1 MATFFSSLHFKTI
14 INMSNILLAT
24 EKPFAKDAI
33 EQIKKVISDAGHN
46 MMLLENYTDKSELL
60 NAIKAADALIVRSD
74 NVDAEIINAGD
85 ALKIVVRAGAGYDNL
100 DLSAASQKNIVCMNT
115 PGQNANAVA
124 ECAFGMMLYMARKQF
139 SGSSGT
145 ELRGKKLGIIGYGNI
160 GRYMAQIGR
169 GFGMEVFAYKRNMD
183 RLALQIDGV
192 TPASS
197 FEDIFEHCEY
207 VSLHIPSTAETK
219 GVINYHLLK
228 LLPKNA
234 MLVNTARVDVVNEDD
249 LLQLMGERND
259 IAYVSDF
266 VPKMETAFKEQ
277 FGKRIFYPTK
287 KMGAQTEE
295 ANVNAGI
302 AAAKQII
309 DFLDKGIDTFKVN

>member
-1 MATFFSSLHFKTI
+1 
-14 INMSNILLAT
+14 MSTILLAT
-24 EKPFAKDAI
+24 EKPFAKDAVEKI
-33 EQIKKVISDAGHN
+33 SKVITNAGHTVQ
-46 MMLLENYTDKSELL
+46 LLENYTDKSQLCDAVKDAA
-60 NAIKAADALIVRSD
+60 AIIVRSD
-74 NVDAEIINAGD
+74 IVDADVINAGNQ
-85 ALKIVVRAGAGYDNL
+85 LKIVVRAGAGYDNL
-100 DLSAASQKNIVCMNT
+100 DLNAATAKNVVCMNT

-124 ECAFGMMLYMARKQF
+124 ECAFGMMLYMSRKQF

-219 GVINYHLLK
+219 GVINMHLLK
-228 LLPKNA
+228 LLPKNG
-234 MLVNTARVDVVNEDD
+234 MLVNTARLDVVNEAD

-259 IAYVSDF
+259 ITYVSDF
-266 VPKMETAFKEQ
+266 VPKMEAAFNEK
-277 FGKRIFYPTK
+277 FAKRIFYPAK

-309 DFLDKGIDTFKVN
+309 DFLDKGIDTFRVN

>member
-1 MATFFSSLHFKTI
+1 
-14 INMSNILLAT
+14 MSTILLAT
-24 EKPFAKDAI
+24 EKPFAKDAVEKI
-33 EQIKKVISDAGHN
+33 SKVITNAGHSIQ
-46 MMLLENYTDKSELL
+46 LLENYTDKAQLCE
-60 NAIKAADALIVRSD
+60 AVKDAAAVIVRSD
-74 NVDAEIINAGD
+74 IVDADVINAGNQ
-85 ALKIVVRAGAGYDNL
+85 LKIVVRAGAGYDNL
-100 DLSAASQKNIVCMNT
+100 DLNAATAKNVVCMNT

-219 GVINYHLLK
+219 GVINMHLLK
-228 LLPKNA
+228 LLPKNG
-234 MLVNTARVDVVNEDD
+234 MLVNTARLDVVNETD

-259 IAYVSDF
+259 ITYVSDF
-266 VPKMETAFKEQ
+266 VPKMEAAFNEK
-277 FGKRIFYPTK
+277 FAKRIFYPAK

-309 DFLDKGIDTFKVN
+309 DFLDKGIDTFRVN

>member
-1 MATFFSSLHFKTI
+1 
-14 INMSNILLAT
+14 MSTILLAT
-24 EKPFAKDAI
+24 EKPFAKDAVEKI
-33 EQIKKVISDAGHN
+33 SKVITNAGHTVQ
-46 MMLLENYTDKSELL
+46 LLENYTDKAQLCE
-60 NAIKAADALIVRSD
+60 AVKDAAAVIVRSD
-74 NVDAEIINAGD
+74 IVDADVINAGNQ
-85 ALKIVVRAGAGYDNL
+85 LKIVVRAGAGYDNL
-100 DLSAASQKNIVCMNT
+100 DLNAATAKNVVCMNT

-219 GVINYHLLK
+219 GVINMHLLK
-228 LLPKNA
+228 LLPKNG
-234 MLVNTARVDVVNEDD
+234 MLVNTARLDVVNETD

-259 IAYVSDF
+259 ITYV
-266 VPKMETAFKEQ
+266 
-277 FGKRIFYPTK
+277 
-287 KMGAQTEE
+287 
-295 ANVNAGI
+295 
-302 AAAKQII
+302 
-309 DFLDKGIDTFKVN
+309 

>member
-1 MATFFSSLHFKTI
+1 
-14 INMSNILLAT
+14 MSTILLAT
-24 EKPFAKDAI
+24 EKPFAKDAVEKI
-33 EQIKKVISDAGHN
+33 SKVITNAGHTVQ
-46 MMLLENYTDKSELL
+46 LLENYTDKAQLCE
-60 NAIKAADALIVRSD
+60 AVKDAAAVIVRSD
-74 NVDAEIINAGD
+74 IVDADVINAGNQ
-85 ALKIVVRAGAGYDNL
+85 LKIVVRAGAGYDNL
-100 DLSAASQKNIVCMNT
+100 DLNAATSKNVVCMNT

-219 GVINYHLLK
+219 GVINMHLLK
-228 LLPKNA
+228 LLPKNG
-234 MLVNTARVDVVNEDD
+234 MLVNTARLDVVNETD

-259 IAYVSDF
+259 ITYVSDF
-266 VPKMETAFKEQ
+266 VPKMEAAFNEK
-277 FGKRIFYPTK
+277 FAKRIFYPAK

-309 DFLDKGIDTFKVN
+309 DFLS

>member
-1 MATFFSSLHFKTI
+1 
-14 INMSNILLAT
+14 MSTILLAT
-24 EKPFAKDAI
+24 EKPFAKDAVD
-33 EQIKKVISDAGHN
+33 QINKIINDAGHQ
-46 MMLLENYTDKSELL
+46 MTLLENYTDKSALCL
-60 NAIKAADALIVRSD
+60 AVKDAAALIVRSD
-74 NVDAEIINAGD
+74 IVDAEVIAAGTS
-85 ALKIVVRAGAGYDNL
+85 LKIVVRAGAGYDNL
-100 DLSAASQKNIVCMNT
+100 DLAASTANNVVCMNT

-124 ECAFGMMLYMARKQF
+124 ECAFGMMLFMARKQF

-192 TPASS
+192 TPANS
-197 FEDIFEHCEY
+197 FEDIFEHCEF
-207 VSLHIPSTAETK
+207 VSLHIPSTSETK
-219 GVINYHLLK
+219 GVINNHLLK
-228 LLPKNA
+228 LLPKNG
-234 MLVNTARVDVVNEDD
+234 MLINTARLDVVNEND
-249 LLQLMGERND
+249 LLNLMAERND
-259 IAYVSDF
+259 ITYVTDF
-266 VPKMETAFKEQ
+266 VPKMESEFKEK
-277 FGKRIFYPTK
+277 FAKRIFYPAK

-309 DFLDKGIDTFKVN
+309 DFLDKGIDTFRVN

>member
-1 MATFFSSLHFKTI
+1 
-14 INMSNILLAT
+14 MSTILLAT
-24 EKPFAKDAI
+24 EKPFAKDAVEKI
-33 EQIKKVISDAGHN
+33 SKVITNAGHTVQ
-46 MMLLENYTDKSELL
+46 LLENYTDKAQLCE
-60 NAIKAADALIVRSD
+60 AVKDAAAVIVRSD
-74 NVDAEIINAGD
+74 IVDADVINAGNQ
-85 ALKIVVRAGAGYDNL
+85 LKIVVRAGAGYDNL
-100 DLSAASQKNIVCMNT
+100 DLNAATAKNVVCMNT

-219 GVINYHLLK
+219 GVINMHLLK
-228 LLPKNA
+228 LLPKNG
-234 MLVNTARVDVVNEDD
+234 MLVNTARLDVVNETD

-259 IAYVSDF
+259 ITYVSDF
-266 VPKMETAFKEQ
+266 VPKMEAAFNEK
-277 FGKRIFYPTK
+277 FAKRIFYPAK

-309 DFLDKGIDTFKVN
+309 DFLF

>member
-1 MATFFSSLHFKTI
+1 
-14 INMSNILLAT
+14 MSTILLAT
-24 EKPFAKDAI
+24 EKPFAKDAVEKI
-33 EQIKKVISDAGHN
+33 SKVITNAGHTVQ
-46 MMLLENYTDKSELL
+46 LLENYTDKAQLCE
-60 NAIKAADALIVRSD
+60 AVKDAAAVIVRSD
-74 NVDAEIINAGD
+74 IVDADVINAGNQ
-85 ALKIVVRAGAGYDNL
+85 LKIVVRAGAGYDNL
-100 DLSAASQKNIVCMNT
+100 DLNAATAKNVVCMNT

-219 GVINYHLLK
+219 GVINMHLLK
-228 LLPKNA
+228 LLPKNG
-234 MLVNTARVDVVNEDD
+234 MLVNTARLDVVNETD

-259 IAYVSDF
+259 ITYVSDF
-266 VPKMETAFKEQ
+266 VPKMEAAFNEK
-277 FGKRIFYPTK
+277 FAKRIFYPAK

-309 DFLDKGIDTFKVN
+309 DFLDKGIDTFRVN

>member
-1 MATFFSSLHFKTI
+1 
-14 INMSNILLAT
+14 MSTILLAT
-24 EKPFAKDAI
+24 EKPFAPEAVEKI
-33 EQIKKVISDAGHN
+33 RKVVESAKHTLA
-46 MMLLENYTDKSELL
+46 LLENYTDKQQLL
-60 NAIKAADALIVRSD
+60 DAVAAADALIVRSD
-74 NVDAEIINAGD
+74 IVDAEVIQAGPH
-85 ALKIVVRAGAGYDNL
+85 LKIVVRAGAGYDNL
-100 DLSAASQKNIVCMNT
+100 DLKAASANNVICMNT

-139 SGSSGT
+139 SGGSGS
-145 ELRGKKLGIIGYGNI
+145 ELRGKNLGIVGYGNI

-197 FEDIFEHCEY
+197 FEDIFEHCQY
-207 VSLHIPSTAETK
+207 VSLHLPSTPETK
-219 GVINYHLLK
+219 GVINYHLLR
-228 LLPKNA
+228 LLPKGGTI
-234 MLVNTARVDVVNEDD
+234 VNTARLDVVNEDD
-249 LLQLMGERND
+249 LLRIMEERND
-259 IAYVSDF
+259 IQYLSDF
-266 VPKMETAFKEQ
+266 VPKNEAAFKEK
-277 FGKRIFYPTK
+277 FAKRTFYPPK

-309 DFLDKGIDTFKVN
+309 DFLDKGIDTFRVN

>member
-1 MATFFSSLHFKTI
+1 
-14 INMSNILLAT
+14 MSTILLAT
-24 EKPFAKDAI
+24 EKPFAKDAVEKI
-33 EQIKKVISDAGHN
+33 SKVITNAGHTIQ
-46 MMLLENYTDKSELL
+46 LLENYTDKAQLCE
-60 NAIKAADALIVRSD
+60 AVKDAAAVIVRSD
-74 NVDAEIINAGD
+74 IVDADVINAGNQ
-85 ALKIVVRAGAGYDNL
+85 LKIVVRAGAGYDNL
-100 DLSAASQKNIVCMNT
+100 DLNAATAKNVVCMNT

-145 ELRGKKLGIIGYGNI
+145 ELRGKRLGIIGYGNI

-219 GVINYHLLK
+219 GVINMHLLK
-228 LLPKNA
+228 LLPKNG
-234 MLVNTARVDVVNEDD
+234 MLVNTARLDVVNETD

-259 IAYVSDF
+259 ITYVSDF
-266 VPKMETAFKEQ
+266 VPKMEAAFNEK
-277 FGKRIFYPTK
+277 FAKRIFYPAK

-309 DFLDKGIDTFKVN
+309 DFLDKGIDTFRVN

>member
-1 MATFFSSLHFKTI
+1 
-14 INMSNILLAT
+14 MSNILLAT
-24 EKPFAKDAI
+24 EKPFAKDAVAQI
-33 EQIKKVISDAGHN
+33 EKVISSAGHS
-46 MMLLENYTDKSELL
+46 MLLLENYTDKLQL
-60 NAIKAADALIVRSD
+60 AQAVAAADALIVRSD
-74 NVDAEIINAGD
+74 LVDADILNAGTS
-85 ALKIVVRAGAGYDNL
+85 LKIVVRAGAGYDNL
-100 DLSAASQKNIVCMNT
+100 DLAAASSNNIVCMNT

-124 ECAFGMMLYMARKQF
+124 ECAFGMMLFMARKQF

-207 VSLHIPSTAETK
+207 VSLHIPSTSETK

-228 LLPKNA
+228 LFPKNA
-234 MLVNTARVDVVNEDD
+234 MLVNTARVDVVNEND

-259 IAYVSDF
+259 ITYVSDF
-266 VPKMETAFKEQ
+266 VPKMEAEFKAQ
-277 FGKRIFYPTK
+277 YAKRIFYPAK

-309 DFLDKGIDTFKVN
+309 DFLDKGIDTFRVN

>member
-1 MATFFSSLHFKTI
+1 MSL
-14 INMSNILLAT
+14 ILLAT
-24 EKPFAKDAI
+24 EKPFAKDAVDLI
-33 EQIKKVISDAGHN
+33 RNVIVNAGHE
-46 MMLLENYTDKSELL
+46 MKLLENYTEKSQLSEACS
-60 NAIKAADALIVRSD
+60 NADAIIVRSD
-74 NVDAEIINAGD
+74 IVDREVINA
-85 ALKIVVRAGAGYDNL
+85 ASNLKIAVRAGAGYDNL
-100 DLSAASQKNIVCMNT
+100 DLIAASEKNIVCMNT

-124 ECAFGMMLYMARKQF
+124 ECAFGMMIYMARKQF

-192 TPASS
+192 TPANS

-207 VSLHIPSTAETK
+207 ISLHIPSTAETK
-219 GVINYHLLK
+219 GVIDYHLLK
-228 LLPKNA
+228 LLPKNG
-234 MLVNTARVDVVNEDD
+234 MLVNTARLDVVNEDD
-249 LLQLMGERND
+249 LLQLMEERKD
-259 IAYVSDF
+259 ITYVTDF
-266 VPKMETAFKEQ
+266 IPKKETDFKEK
-277 FGKRIFYPTK
+277 FPKRIFYPSK

-309 DFLDKGIDTFKVN
+309 DFLDKGIDTFRVN

>member
-1 MATFFSSLHFKTI
+1 MAT
-14 INMSNILLAT
+14 ILLAT
-24 EKPFAKDAI
+24 EKPFAKDAV
-33 EQIKKVISDAGHN
+33 EKIKKVVTDSGHSFA
-46 MMLLENYTDKSELL
+46 LLENYTEKSDLL
-60 NAIKAADALIVRSD
+60 AAVANANALIVRSD
-74 NVDAEIINAGD
+74 VVDREVIEAGKD
-85 ALKIVVRAGAGYDNL
+85 LKIVVRAGAGYDNL
-100 DLSAASQKNIVCMNT
+100 DLAAATEHHVVCMNT

-124 ECAFGMMLYMARKQF
+124 ECAFGMMIYMARKQF
-139 SGSSGT
+139 SGASGS

-207 VSLHIPSTAETK
+207 VSLHIPATAETK
-219 GVINYHLLK
+219 GVIDYHLLK
-228 LLPKNA
+228 LFPKGG
-234 MLVNTARVDVVNEDD
+234 MLVNTARLDVVNETD
-249 LLQLMGERND
+249 LLQLMEERND
-259 IAYVSDF
+259 ITYVTDF
-266 VPKMETAFKEQ
+266 IPKNETIFKEK
-277 FGKRIFYPTK
+277 FPKRIFYPAK

-302 AAAKQII
+302 ASAKQII

>member
-1 MATFFSSLHFKTI
+1 
-14 INMSNILLAT
+14 MSTILLAT
-24 EKPFAKDAI
+24 EKPFAKDAVEKI
-33 EQIKKVISDAGHN
+33 SKVITNAGHTVQ
-46 MMLLENYTDKSELL
+46 LLENYTDKAQLCE
-60 NAIKAADALIVRSD
+60 AVKDAAAVIVRSD
-74 NVDAEIINAGD
+74 IVDADVINAGNQ
-85 ALKIVVRAGAGYDNL
+85 LKIVVRAGAGYDNL
-100 DLSAASQKNIVCMNT
+100 DLNAATAKNVVCMNT

-145 ELRGKKLGIIGYGNI
+145 ESRGKKLGIIGYGNI

-219 GVINYHLLK
+219 GVINMHLLK
-228 LLPKNA
+228 LLPKNG
-234 MLVNTARVDVVNEDD
+234 MLVNTARLDVVNETD

-259 IAYVSDF
+259 ITYVSDF
-266 VPKMETAFKEQ
+266 VPKMEAAFNEK
-277 FGKRIFYPTK
+277 FAKRIFYPAK

-309 DFLDKGIDTFKVN
+309 DFLDKGIDTFRVN

>member
-1 MATFFSSLHFKTI
+1 
-14 INMSNILLAT
+14 MSIILLAT
-24 EKPFAKDAI
+24 EKPFAKEAVAKI
-33 EQIKKVISDAGHN
+33 NQVITSAGHE
-46 MMLLENYTDKSELL
+46 MQLLENYTEKSAFIEAAKQA
-60 NAIKAADALIVRSD
+60 NAIIVRSD
-74 NVDAEIINAGD
+74 LVDADVINGAPD
-85 ALKIVVRAGAGYDNL
+85 LKIVVRAGAGYDNL
-100 DLSAASQKNIVCMNT
+100 DLSAATAKNVVCMNT

-139 SGSSGT
+139 SGGSGT

-160 GRYMAQIGR
+160 GRYMSQIGR

-192 TPASS
+192 TPANS

-207 VSLHIPSTAETK
+207 VSLHIPSTSETK

-228 LLPKNA
+228 LLPKNG
-234 MLVNTARVDVVNEDD
+234 MLVNTARLDVVNEDD
-249 LLQLMGERND
+249 LLKLMGERND
-259 IAYVSDF
+259 VTYVTDF
-266 VPKMETAFKEQ
+266 VPKLESSFKEQ
-277 FGKRIFYPTK
+277 YAKRIFYPAK

-309 DFLDKGIDTFKVN
+309 DFLDKGIDTFRVN

>member
-1 MATFFSSLHFKTI
+1 
-14 INMSNILLAT
+14 MSTILLAT
-24 EKPFAKDAI
+24 EKPFAKDAVEKI
-33 EQIKKVISDAGHN
+33 SKVITNAGHTVQ
-46 MMLLENYTDKSELL
+46 LLENYTDKAQLCE
-60 NAIKAADALIVRSD
+60 AVKDAAAVIVRSEI
-74 NVDAEIINAGD
+74 VDADVINAGNQ
-85 ALKIVVRAGAGYDNL
+85 LKIVVRAGAGYDNL
-100 DLSAASQKNIVCMNT
+100 DLNAATAKNVVCMNT

-219 GVINYHLLK
+219 GVINMHLLK
-228 LLPKNA
+228 LLPKNG
-234 MLVNTARVDVVNEDD
+234 MLVNTARLDVVNETD

-259 IAYVSDF
+259 ITYVSDF
-266 VPKMETAFKEQ
+266 VPKMEAAFNEK
-277 FGKRIFYPTK
+277 FAKRIFYPAK

-309 DFLDKGIDTFKVN
+309 DFLDKGIDTFRVN

>member
-1 MATFFSSLHFKTI
+1 
-14 INMSNILLAT
+14 MSTILLAT
-24 EKPFAKDAI
+24 EKPFAKDAVEKI
-33 EQIKKVISDAGHN
+33 SKVITTAGHTVQ
-46 MMLLENYTDKSELL
+46 LLENYTDKSQLCE
-60 NAIKAADALIVRSD
+60 AVKDAAAVIVRSD
-74 NVDAEIINAGD
+74 IVDADVINAGNQ
-85 ALKIVVRAGAGYDNL
+85 LKIVVRAGAGYDNL
-100 DLSAASQKNIVCMNT
+100 DLNAATAKNVVCMNT

-219 GVINYHLLK
+219 GVINMHLLK
-228 LLPKNA
+228 LLPKNG
-234 MLVNTARVDVVNEDD
+234 MLVNTARLDVVNETD

-259 IAYVSDF
+259 ITYVSDF
-266 VPKMETAFKEQ
+266 VPKMEAAFNEK
-277 FGKRIFYPTK
+277 FAKRIFYPAK

-309 DFLDKGIDTFKVN
+309 DFLDKGIDTFRVN

>member
-1 MATFFSSLHFKTI
+1 
-14 INMSNILLAT
+14 MSTILLAT
-24 EKPFAKDAI
+24 EKPFAKDAVEKI
-33 EQIKKVISDAGHN
+33 SKVITNAGHTIQ
-46 MMLLENYTDKSELL
+46 LLENYTDKAQLCE
-60 NAIKAADALIVRSD
+60 AVKDAAAVIVRSD
-74 NVDAEIINAGD
+74 IVDADVINAGNQ
-85 ALKIVVRAGAGYDNL
+85 LKIVVRAGAGYDNL
-100 DLSAASQKNIVCMNT
+100 DLNAATAKNVVCMNT

-145 ELRGKKLGIIGYGNI
+145 ELRGKRLGIIGYGNI

-219 GVINYHLLK
+219 GFINMHLLK
-228 LLPKNA
+228 LLPKNG
-234 MLVNTARVDVVNEDD
+234 MLVNTARLDVVNETD

-259 IAYVSDF
+259 ITYVSDF
-266 VPKMETAFKEQ
+266 VPKMEAAFNEK
-277 FGKRIFYPTK
+277 FAKRIFYPAK

-309 DFLDKGIDTFKVN
+309 DFLDKGIDTFRVN

>member
-1 MATFFSSLHFKTI
+1 
-14 INMSNILLAT
+14 MSTILLAT
-24 EKPFAKDAI
+24 EKPFAPEAVDKI
-33 EQIKKVISDAGHN
+33 RKVVESANHTLA
-46 MMLLENYTDKSELL
+46 LLENYTDKKQLL
-60 NAIKAADALIVRSD
+60 DAVAAADALIVRSD
-74 NVDAEIINAGD
+74 IVDAEVIQAGPH
-85 ALKIVVRAGAGYDNL
+85 LKIVVRAGAGYDNL
-100 DLSAASQKNIVCMNT
+100 DLKAASANNVICMNT

-139 SGSSGT
+139 SGGSGS
-145 ELRGKKLGIIGYGNI
+145 ELRGKNLGIVGYGNI

-197 FEDIFEHCEY
+197 FEDIFEHCQY
-207 VSLHIPSTAETK
+207 VSLHLPSTAETK
-219 GVINYHLLK
+219 GVINYHLLR
-228 LLPKNA
+228 LLPKGGTI
-234 MLVNTARVDVVNEDD
+234 VNTARLDVVNEDD
-249 LLQLMGERND
+249 MLRIMEERND
-259 IAYVSDF
+259 IQYLSDF
-266 VPKMETAFKEQ
+266 VPKNETAFKEK
-277 FGKRIFYPTK
+277 FAKRTFYPPK

-309 DFLDKGIDTFKVN
+309 DFLDKGIDTFRVN

>member
-1 MATFFSSLHFKTI
+1 
-14 INMSNILLAT
+14 MSTILLAT
-24 EKPFAKDAI
+24 EKPFAKDAVEKI
-33 EQIKKVISDAGHN
+33 SKVITNAGHTVQ
-46 MMLLENYTDKSELL
+46 LLENYTDKAQLCE
-60 NAIKAADALIVRSD
+60 AVKDAAAVIVRSD
-74 NVDAEIINAGD
+74 IVDADVINAGNQ
-85 ALKIVVRAGAGYDNL
+85 LKIVVRAGAGYDNL
-100 DLSAASQKNIVCMNT
+100 DLNAATAKNVVCMNT

-219 GVINYHLLK
+219 GVINMHLLK
-228 LLPKNA
+228 LLPKNG
-234 MLVNTARVDVVNEDD
+234 MLVNTARLDVVNETD

-259 IAYVSDF
+259 ISYVSDF
-266 VPKMETAFKEQ
+266 VPKMEAAFNEK
-277 FGKRIFYPTK
+277 FAKRIFYPAK

-309 DFLDKGIDTFKVN
+309 DFLDKGIDTFRVN

>member
-1 MATFFSSLHFKTI
+1 
-14 INMSNILLAT
+14 MSTILLAT
-24 EKPFAKDAI
+24 EKPFAKDAVEKI
-33 EQIKKVISDAGHN
+33 SKVITNAGHTIQ
-46 MMLLENYTDKSELL
+46 LLENYTDKAQLCE
-60 NAIKAADALIVRSD
+60 AVKDAAAVIVRSD
-74 NVDAEIINAGD
+74 IVDAEVINAGNQ
-85 ALKIVVRAGAGYDNL
+85 LKIVVRAGAGYDNL
-100 DLSAASQKNIVCMNT
+100 DLNAATAKNVVCMNT

-145 ELRGKKLGIIGYGNI
+145 ELRGKRLGIIGYGNI

-219 GVINYHLLK
+219 GVINMHLLK
-228 LLPKNA
+228 LLPKNG
-234 MLVNTARVDVVNEDD
+234 MLVNTARLDVVNETD

-259 IAYVSDF
+259 ITYVSDF
-266 VPKMETAFKEQ
+266 VPKMEAAFNEK
-277 FGKRIFYPTK
+277 FAKRIFYPAK

-309 DFLDKGIDTFKVN
+309 DFLDKGIDTFRVN

>member
-1 MATFFSSLHFKTI
+1 
-14 INMSNILLAT
+14 MSTILLAT
-24 EKPFAKDAI
+24 EKPFAPEAVEKI
-33 EQIKKVISDAGHN
+33 RKVVESAKHTLA
-46 MMLLENYTDKSELL
+46 LLENYTDKQQLL
-60 NAIKAADALIVRSD
+60 DAVAAADALIVRSD
-74 NVDAEIINAGD
+74 IVDAEVIQAGPH
-85 ALKIVVRAGAGYDNL
+85 LKIVVRAGAGYDNL
-100 DLSAASQKNIVCMNT
+100 DLKAASANNVICMNT

-139 SGSSGT
+139 SGGSGS
-145 ELRGKKLGIIGYGNI
+145 ELRGKNLGIVGYGNI

-197 FEDIFEHCEY
+197 FEDIFEHCQY
-207 VSLHIPSTAETK
+207 VSLHLPSTPETT
-219 GVINYHLLK
+219 GVINYHLLR
-228 LLPKNA
+228 LLPKGGTI
-234 MLVNTARVDVVNEDD
+234 VNTARLDVVNEDD
-249 LLQLMGERND
+249 LLRIMEERND
-259 IAYVSDF
+259 IQYLSDF
-266 VPKMETAFKEQ
+266 VPKNEAAFKEK
-277 FGKRIFYPTK
+277 FAKRTFYPPK

-309 DFLDKGIDTFKVN
+309 DFLDKGIDTFRVN

>member
-1 MATFFSSLHFKTI
+1 
-14 INMSNILLAT
+14 MSTILLAT
-24 EKPFAKDAI
+24 EKPFAKDAVEKI
-33 EQIKKVISDAGHN
+33 SKVIINAGHTVQ
-46 MMLLENYTDKSELL
+46 LLENYTDKSQLCDAVKDAA
-60 NAIKAADALIVRSD
+60 AIIVRSD
-74 NVDAEIINAGD
+74 IVDAEVINAGNQ
-85 ALKIVVRAGAGYDNL
+85 LKIVVRAGAGYDNL
-100 DLSAASQKNIVCMNT
+100 DLNAATAKNVVCMNT

-219 GVINYHLLK
+219 GVINMHLLK
-228 LLPKNA
+228 LLPKNG
-234 MLVNTARVDVVNEDD
+234 MLVNTARLDVVNEAD

-259 IAYVSDF
+259 ITYVSDF
-266 VPKMETAFKEQ
+266 VPKMEAAFNEK
-277 FGKRIFYPTK
+277 FAKRIFYPVK

-309 DFLDKGIDTFKVN
+309 DFLDKGIDTFRVN

>member
-1 MATFFSSLHFKTI
+1 
-14 INMSNILLAT
+14 MSTILLAT
-24 EKPFAKDAI
+24 EKPFAKDAVEKI
-33 EQIKKVISDAGHN
+33 SKVITNAGHSIQ
-46 MMLLENYTDKSELL
+46 LLENYTDKSQLCE
-60 NAIKAADALIVRSD
+60 AVKDAAAVIVRSD
-74 NVDAEIINAGD
+74 IVDADVINAGNQ
-85 ALKIVVRAGAGYDNL
+85 LKIVVRAGAGYDNL
-100 DLSAASQKNIVCMNT
+100 DLNAATAKNVVCMNT

-219 GVINYHLLK
+219 GVINMHLLK
-228 LLPKNA
+228 LLPKNG
-234 MLVNTARVDVVNEDD
+234 MLVNTARLDVVNEAD

-259 IAYVSDF
+259 ITYVSDF
-266 VPKMETAFKEQ
+266 VPKMESAFNEK
-277 FGKRIFYPTK
+277 FAKRIFYPAK

-309 DFLDKGIDTFKVN
+309 DFLDKGIDTFRVN

>member
-1 MATFFSSLHFKTI
+1 
-14 INMSNILLAT
+14 MSTILLAT
-24 EKPFAKDAI
+24 EKPFAKYAVEKI
-33 EQIKKVISDAGHN
+33 SKVITNAGHTVQ
-46 MMLLENYTDKSELL
+46 LLENYTDKAQLCE
-60 NAIKAADALIVRSD
+60 AVKDAAAVIVRSD
-74 NVDAEIINAGD
+74 IVDADVINAGNQ
-85 ALKIVVRAGAGYDNL
+85 LKIVVRAGAGYDNL
-100 DLSAASQKNIVCMNT
+100 DLNAATAKNVVCMNT

-219 GVINYHLLK
+219 GVINMHLLK
-228 LLPKNA
+228 LLPKNG
-234 MLVNTARVDVVNEDD
+234 MLVNTARLDVVNETD

-259 IAYVSDF
+259 ITYVSDF
-266 VPKMETAFKEQ
+266 VPKMEAAFNEK
-277 FGKRIFYPTK
+277 FAKRIFYPAK

-309 DFLDKGIDTFKVN
+309 DFLDKGIDTFRVN

>member
-1 MATFFSSLHFKTI
+1 
-14 INMSNILLAT
+14 MSTILLAT
-24 EKPFAKDAI
+24 EKPFAKDAVEKI
-33 EQIKKVISDAGHN
+33 SKVITNAGHTVQ
-46 MMLLENYTDKSELL
+46 LLENYTDKAQLCE
-60 NAIKAADALIVRSD
+60 AVKDAAAVIVRSD
-74 NVDAEIINAGD
+74 IVDADVINAGNQ
-85 ALKIVVRAGAGYDNL
+85 LKIVVRAGAGYDNL
-100 DLSAASQKNIVCMNT
+100 DLNAATSKNVVCMNT

-219 GVINYHLLK
+219 GVINMHLLK
-228 LLPKNA
+228 LLPKNG
-234 MLVNTARVDVVNEDD
+234 MLVNTARLDVVNETD

-259 IAYVSDF
+259 ITYVSDF
-266 VPKMETAFKEQ
+266 VPKMEAAFNEK
-277 FGKRIFYPTK
+277 FAKRIFYPAK

-309 DFLDKGIDTFKVN
+309 DFLF